1 MVDIVECMHAHAR
14 DLLFLTSNLKYMGV
28 ALRNNDYLFSILSL
42 QRQLGRELK
51 KENKMKPAL
60 LVIDIQNKFFSLN
73 QACSDSLK
81 SAIEYINAAID
92 LFREKNLPIVVIQ
105 HKSEEEGLEPGKPG
119 FDVPKSVK
127 LEPKDIRI
135 VKTYG
140 NSFTKT
146 GLAEKLRELE
156 VDTVIVTG
164 FCAEYCVLS
173 TYRGAQDFDLT
184 PIILKGS
191 LASDNAEHIR
201 FVEEITEIISYGA
214 LKTLL

>member
-1 MVDIVECMHAHAR
+1 MR
-14 DLLFLTSNLKYMGV
+14 
-28 ALRNNDYLFSILSL
+28 
-42 QRQLGRELK
+42 
-51 KENKMKPAL
+51 PAL
-60 LVIDIQNKFFSLN
+60 LVIDIQNEFFDIN
-73 QACSDSLK
+73 QACSNSLK

-105 HKSEEEGLEPGKPG
+105 HKDEERGLVPGKPG

-127 LEPKDIRI
+127 LKPQDIRI

-146 GLAEKLRELE
+146 GLAERLRELQ
-156 VDTVIVTG
+156 VDTVIVSG

-173 TYRGAQDFDLT
+173 TYRGAQDFDFT
-184 PIILKGS
+184 PIMLKGS
-191 LASDNAEHIR
+191 LASENAEHIS

>member
-1 MVDIVECMHAHAR
+1 
-14 DLLFLTSNLKYMGV
+14 
-28 ALRNNDYLFSILSL
+28 
-42 QRQLGRELK
+42 
-51 KENKMKPAL
+51 MKPAL
-60 LVIDIQNKFFSLN
+60 LVIDIQNEFFNLN

-81 SAIEYINAAID
+81 SAIEYINAAIN

-105 HKSEEEGLEPGKPG
+105 HKSAEQGLEPGKSG
-119 FDVPKSVK
+119 FDVPESVK
-127 LEPKDIRI
+127 LEPQDIRI

-146 GLAEKLRELE
+146 GLAEKLRELR

-173 TYRGAQDFDLT
+173 TYRGAQDFDFT
-184 PIILKGS
+184 PIMLKDS
-191 LASDNAEHIR
+191 LASENAEHIR

>member
-1 MVDIVECMHAHAR
+1 
-14 DLLFLTSNLKYMGV
+14 
-28 ALRNNDYLFSILSL
+28 
-42 QRQLGRELK
+42 
-51 KENKMKPAL
+51 MKPAL
-60 LVIDIQNKFFSLN
+60 LVIDIQNEFFDIS

-105 HKSEEEGLEPGKPG
+105 HKDEEQGLVPDKPG
-119 FDVPKSVK
+119 FDVPESVRLK
-127 LEPKDIRI
+127 PQDIHI

-146 GLAEKLRELE
+146 GLAEKLRELQ

-173 TYRGAQDFDLT
+173 TYRGAQDFDFT

-191 LASDNAEHIR
+191 LASENAEHIR
-201 FVEEITEIISYGA
+201 FVEEITEIVSYGA

>member
-1 MVDIVECMHAHAR
+1 
-14 DLLFLTSNLKYMGV
+14 
-28 ALRNNDYLFSILSL
+28 
-42 QRQLGRELK
+42 
-51 KENKMKPAL
+51 MKPAL
-60 LVIDIQNKFFSLN
+60 LVIDVQNEFFNIS

-105 HKSEEEGLEPGKPG
+105 HKSEERDIVPGKSG
-119 FDVPKSVK
+119 FDVHDGVK
-127 LEPKDIRI
+127 LKPEDIRI

-146 GLAEKLRELE
+146 GLAEKLRELG

-173 TYRGAQDFDLT
+173 TYRGAQDFDFT
-184 PIILKGS
+184 PIMLKGS
-191 LASDNAEHIR
+191 LASENAEHIR
-201 FVEEITEIISYGA
+201 FVEEITEIVSYGA